1 VSLGAQLPAL
11 QIVVPLLTA
20 PLVVLLRGP
29 GLAWAAATAASV
41 MAFAIAVALTATIL
55 GTGAVQYEM
64 GGWPG
69 PFGIVLDIDALG
81 AVVLLLVSGSSAIA
95 LVGGRKSLESQVPSD
110 RIHLFYAAWLV
121 ALAGLSGITVTG
133 DAFNVFVFMEISSLA
148 SYILIAGGP
157 DRRALTATFKYL
169 IMGTVGAT
177 CYLIGVGLVYMMTGT
192 LNFADMESR
201 IAEVADYR
209 PILVAAGFVTV
220 GLALKAALFP
230 LHVWLPNAYTYAP
243 HMVTVFLAACSTKV
257 AVYVLMRFDFLVFQA
272 NLSGHVAQFATFLLP
287 LALLGILVGSVVAM
301 RENNLKRLLAWS
313 SVAQIGYIVLGA
325 SFISTAGLTASI
337 VHIFN
342 HALAKG
348 AVFLALAAFALA
360 AVSLRLEDLRGI
372 ARRMPGTFIAFAIA
386 GLSLIG
392 VPGTAGFISKWYLIT
407 AALEH
412 GMLGIALVAV
422 ILISSLMAVVY
433 VWRVVETAAFG
444 TPPDNAQ
451 DVKISPALI
460 ATIWVAALANI
471 AFGVMPDLPLSLA
484 REASLTL
491 LEHLP

>member
-1 VSLGAQLPAL
+1 MSLSAQLPAL

-55 GTGAVQYEM
+55 DGGAVQYEM

-69 PFGIVLDIDALG
+69 PMGIVLDIDALG
-81 AVVLLLVSGSSAIA
+81 AVVLLLVSGASAIA
-95 LVGGRKSLESQVPSD
+95 LVGGRASLERQVPID

-148 SYILIAGGP
+148 SYILIAAGP

-192 LNFADMESR
+192 LNFADMETR

-257 AVYVLMRFDFLVFQA
+257 AIYVLMRFDFLVFQA

-313 SVAQIGYIVLGA
+313 SVAQIGYILLGA
-325 SFISTAGLTASI
+325 SFSSESGLTASI
-337 VHIFN
+337 VHMFN
-342 HALAKG
+342 HALSKG
-348 AVFLALAAFALA
+348 ALFLAVAGIAMH
-360 AVSLRLEDLRGI
+360 VSGLRLDDIGGI
-372 ARRMPGTFIAFAIA
+372 GRRMPWTTAALVIA
-386 GLSLIG
+386 GASLVGI
-392 VPGTAGFISKWYLIT
+392 PGTAGFVSKWLLLQ
-407 AALEH
+407 AAFEE
-412 GMLGIALVAV
+412 GALGIAEIIV
-422 ILISSLMAVVY
+422 IVLSSLAAVVY
-433 VWRVVETAAFG
+433 VWRIVERAYFGEPKPGATAGEA
-444 TPPDNAQ
+444 PLPLLAC
-451 DVKISPALI
+451 L
-460 ATIWVAALANI
+460 WLAALANI
-471 AFGVMPDLPLSLA
+471 YFGLAPGLPLALA
-484 REASLTL
+484 DSAIMDL
-491 LEHLP
+491 LRHLQ